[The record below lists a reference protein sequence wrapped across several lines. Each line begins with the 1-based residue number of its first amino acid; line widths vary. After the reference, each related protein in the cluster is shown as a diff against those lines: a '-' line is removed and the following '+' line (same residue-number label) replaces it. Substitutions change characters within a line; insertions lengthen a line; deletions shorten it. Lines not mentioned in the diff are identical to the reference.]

1 MTGHGPDLVIG
12 AALLL
17 VGIAELIVAVKNAVK
32 RARRRRSSAVVHAA
46 AVQSCGEPT
55 HEMSSPLVRC
65 RGLIAEALIVRDR
78 LSGQIDAAT
87 YQQRMKDLVSHDR

>member
-17 VGIAELIVAVKNAVK
+17 VGIADLIVAVKNAVK